1 MQAPKTNG
9 LKAHLHRETAYGKV
23 QTKEGERYTRRV
35 SLKDLKPT
43 QIAKISD
50 PKVKELVENR
60 LYQYNNNFKEA
71 FAEELIH
78 KNGNPIHS
86 VRLIENPSNLIE
98 ISKGHP
104 DSEVYKYYEAGGNH
118 HLCIF
123 EDLKTKKKV
132 EVLTTNFDAAQRKVK
147 DEPVIQKEK
156 EGHKFLLSLKINDML
171 KLTGVDKTGKDIS
184 GYYRVQK
191 LSKGKIM
198 LRQHTRSE
206 TGEKGQERKSFIQTG
221 YNTIFDYNPQKIF
234 IDPIGQIKDL

>member
-1 MQAPKTNG
+1 M
-9 LKAHLHRETAYGKV
+9 HEETAYGKV
-23 QTKEGERYTRRV
+23 QTKEGKRYTRRV
-35 SLKDLKPT
+35 SLKDFKGSTFPIEK
-43 QIAKISD
+43 IAD

-71 FAEELIH
+71 FATELIH

-86 VRLIENPSNLIE
+86 VRLIEKPSNLIG

-104 DSEVYKYYEAGGNH
+104 KREVYKYYEAGGNH

-123 EDLKTKKKV
+123 EDLKTNKKV
-132 EVLTTNFDAAQRKVK
+132 EVLTTKFDAAQRKVK

-191 LSKGKIM
+191 LSKGDWTFK
-198 LRQHTRSE
+198 QHNQATKEE
-206 TGEKGQERKSFIQTG
+206 TGLRISSLKTFLC
-221 YNTIFDYNPQKIF
+221 YNPQKIF